1 MKYIPS
7 QSTPLVLAAVVGL
20 ALGLAGFL
28 SGATGVTEDN
38 KKAATPKPALTVTT
52 VQPQLGRL
60 PIRLAANGSI
70 AAWQEASIGSEANGL
85 RLSEVRAN
93 VGDVVRAGQLL
104 AVFAPDAV
112 QADLALAQ
120 ANLQEAEAT
129 AADAAGNAERARTL
143 QASGALSTQQIN
155 QYLTAE
161 KTAHARVQA
170 SRAMLAVQQLRLK
183 NTRVLAPDSGTISA
197 RSATVGAVLPSGTE
211 LFRMIRQGRLEWR
224 AEVTS
229 AELGR
234 LGVGTTALVTT
245 ASGVQLKGRVR
256 MVAPTVDPQTR
267 SALVYVDL
275 PAMNR
280 AGGGAGQFSA
290 GPPQGKLAPSGLSP
304 AALDLPAQIGTG
316 RRVAASGSGPSSAVL
331 ASSATA
337 DAGEVTSVGAIMPG
351 MFARGEFA
359 LGDSSSLMVPQ
370 TAVIVRDGFSYVY
383 RLGDDNR
390 VAKIKVQTGRLSGDQ
405 IEITS
410 ALSADLRLVASGAG
424 FLNDGDLVR
433 VVRDGQPVAAADAAR
448 SAAAASK

>member
-290 GPPQGKLAPSGLSP
+290 GPPQGKLAPSG
-304 AALDLPAQIGTG
+304 G
-316 RRVAASGSGPSSAVL
+316 SAVH
-331 ASSATA
+331 
-337 DAGEVTSVGAIMPG
+337 EVTSVGAIMPG

>member
-290 GPPQGKLAPSGLSP
+290 GPPQGKLAPSG
-304 AALDLPAQIGTG
+304 G
-316 RRVAASGSGPSSAVL
+316 SAVL

-359 LGDSSSLMVPQ
+359 LGHSSSLMVPQ

-390 VAKIKVQTGRLSGDQ
+390 VAKIKVQTGRLAGDQ

-433 VVRDGQPVAAADAAR
+433 VVRDGQPVAAAGAAR
-448 SAAAASK
+448 PAAAASK

>member
-1 MKYIPS
+1 MKYLPL
-7 QSTPLVLAAVVGL
+7 QHTRLVLAAVAAL
-20 ALGLAGFL
+20 AFGLAGFL
-28 SGATGVTEDN
+28 SGATSATEDG
-38 KKAATPKPALTVTT
+38 KQAAAPKPALTVTT

-129 AADAAGNAERARTL
+129 AADAAGSAERARTL

-161 KTAHARVQA
+161 KTARARVQA

-245 ASGVQLKGRVR
+245 ASGAQLKGRVR

-275 PAMNR
+275 P
-280 AGGGAGQFSA
+280 
-290 GPPQGKLAPSGLSP
+290 
-304 AALDLPAQIGTG
+304 
-316 RRVAASGSGPSSAVL
+316 VASGMASPTL
-331 ASSATA
+331 A
-337 DAGEVTSVGAIMPG
+337 G

-390 VAKIKVQTGRLSGDQ
+390 VAKIKVQTGRLAGDQ
-405 IEITS
+405 VEITS
-410 ALSADLRLVASGAG
+410 ALGADLRLVASGAG

-433 VVRDGQPVAAADAAR
+433 VVRDGQPVAAAGAAR
-448 SAAAASK
+448 PAAAASR

>member
-1 MKYIPS
+1 MKYLPS
-7 QSTPLVLAAVVGL
+7 RSRPLALAAAAVL
-20 ALGLAGFL
+20 ALGLAAFL
-28 SGATGVTEDN
+28 SRATGAAGDD
-38 KKAATPKPALTVTT
+38 KKAAAPKPALTVTT

-60 PIRLAANGSI
+60 SIRLAANGSI

-85 RLSEVRAN
+85 RLSEVRAS
-93 VGDVVRAGQLL
+93 VGDVVRAGQVL
-104 AVFAPDAV
+104 AVFAAETV

-120 ANLQEAEAT
+120 ANLQEAEAI

-143 QASGALSTQQIN
+143 LSSGALSTQQIN

-161 KTAHARVQA
+161 KTARARVLA
-170 SRAMLAVQQLRLK
+170 SRATLAVQQLRLK

-234 LGVGTTALVTT
+234 LGVGTSALVTT
-245 ASGVQLKGRVR
+245 ASGVQIKGRVR

-275 PAMNR
+275 PVARGM
-280 AGGGAGQFSA
+280 AS
-290 GPPQGKLAPSGLSP
+290 PTLA
-304 AALDLPAQIGTG
+304 
-316 RRVAASGSGPSSAVL
+316 
-331 ASSATA
+331 
-337 DAGEVTSVGAIMPG
+337 G
-351 MFARGEFA
+351 MFAKGEFA

-390 VAKIKVQTGRLSGDQ
+390 VAKIKVQTGRLAGDQ
-405 IEITS
+405 VEITS
-410 ALSADLRLVASGAG
+410 ALSADQRLVASGAG

-433 VVRDGQPVAAADAAR
+433 VVRDGQPVAAAGAAR
-448 SAAAASK
+448 PAAAASK